1 MGKDS
6 PYWLPQAREFCR
18 TAGINIMGWGPDML
32 TVEAKSDERAKAIAA
47 QLGQL
52 GFKALENEDD
62 AYAGMLNLSL
72 HPEAIH
78 EKIASFDISRRRWVE
93 QVEPLIWALGSLML
107 IPNLFGE
114 STRSPQWLNQ
124 GIGFFSLVAFFWDGA
139 RVWGWR
145 LELLPDALRV
155 RQYFRWS
162 AFPWD
167 QIHTIDA
174 VQPTGKNQ
182 ESVILKLSP
191 YASDSP
197 SSSNVRLGTFERA
210 FARNLRDRLRIEL
223 AKRRSAP

>member
-78 EKIASFDISRRRWVE
+78 EKIASFDI
-93 QVEPLIWALGSLML
+93 LGAAGSNRLSL
-107 IPNLFGE
+107 
-114 STRSPQWLNQ
+114 
-124 GIGFFSLVAFFWDGA
+124 
-139 RVWGWR
+139 
-145 LELLPDALRV
+145 
-155 RQYFRWS
+155 
-162 AFPWD
+162 
-167 QIHTIDA
+167 
-174 VQPTGKNQ
+174 
-182 ESVILKLSP
+182 
-191 YASDSP
+191 
-197 SSSNVRLGTFERA
+197 
-210 FARNLRDRLRIEL
+210 
-223 AKRRSAP
+223 